1 MSSPMFRILQVVIQI
16 LKSLRFFPLE
26 LSENFEMV

>member
-1 MSSPMFRILQVVIQI
+1 MSLPMNQILQVVIQI